1 MQLGYTEKAKSV
13 LLLAA
18 KAARKSG
25 QGYIGTEHI
34 LLGLYRQEGCV
45 ASQILKEH
53 GFDEE
58 RLLQLIND
66 YILPENTVAIKEREG
81 YSPKARILLEEA
93 AHQAERFHSQMIGTE
108 HMLLA
113 MIKESDNVAMRLLT
127 TMGLNGQ
134 KL

>member
-93 AHQAERFHSQMIGTE
+93 AHQAER
-108 HMLLA
+108 
-113 MIKESDNVAMRLLT
+113 
-127 TMGLNGQ
+127 
-134 KL
+134 